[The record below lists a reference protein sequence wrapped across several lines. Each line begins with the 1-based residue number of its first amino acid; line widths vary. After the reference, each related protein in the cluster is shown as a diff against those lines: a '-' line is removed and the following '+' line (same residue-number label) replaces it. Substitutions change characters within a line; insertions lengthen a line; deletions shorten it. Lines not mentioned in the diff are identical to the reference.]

1 MASQMKFKVHHVL
14 DDPREDEYGTYWL
27 LCRVEDANDES
38 MFDDEIPFMSL
49 EAAYKFK
56 SHFLSSIDPIV
67 IEFETEN
74 RYDS

>member
-1 MASQMKFKVHHVL
+1 MSILKFKVHHVL
-14 DDPREDEYGTYWL
+14 DGPRVDKYGTYWL
-27 LCRVEDANDES
+27 LCRVEDVNDES
-38 MFDDEIPFMSL
+38 MFDDEVPFMSL

>member
-1 MASQMKFKVHHVL
+1 MSSVKFKIHRIL
-14 DDPREDEYGTYWL
+14 DGPREDEYGTYWL

-49 EAAYKFK
+49 EAAYKFHN
-56 SHFLSSIDPIV
+56 HFLSSIDPIV

>member
-1 MASQMKFKVHHVL
+1 MSSRKFKVHHVL
-14 DDPREDEYGTYWL
+14 EGPRGDKYGTYWL

-49 EAAYKFK
+49 EVAYKFK

-67 IEFETEN
+67 IEFEREG